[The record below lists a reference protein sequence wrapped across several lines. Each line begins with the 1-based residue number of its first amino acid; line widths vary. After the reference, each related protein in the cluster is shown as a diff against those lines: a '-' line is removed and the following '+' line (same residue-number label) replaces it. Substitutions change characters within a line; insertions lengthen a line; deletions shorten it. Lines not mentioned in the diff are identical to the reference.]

1 MSSICIIAIIITM
14 YYFVFSDGD
23 FRLHINVPNIFNFNK
38 SSGIL
43 TCTKTYL
50 EDGNQIHDTMV
61 VTYKNNK
68 VTNVEN
74 TNITAYADKSLADM
88 TVSFGQLFAVA
99 LNEVDGFNVSYS
111 KENDNSVKYIMNVNY
126 DELNIDSLKEKFGD
140 EFDED
145 EFFASKNISIDD
157 FKSKNLNDYTCS

>member
-1 MSSICIIAIIITM
+1 
-14 YYFVFSDGD
+14 
-23 FRLHINVPNIFNFNK
+23 
-38 SSGIL
+38 
-43 TCTKTYL
+43 
-50 EDGNQIHDTMV
+50 
-61 VTYKNNK
+61 
-68 VTNVEN
+68 
-74 TNITAYADKSLADM
+74 M